1 MALTVLR
8 TISQVLCRV
17 SLKSEFSWGGSPE
30 RRRAIFV
37 MSYQGCTPLTC
48 LRTAEADL
56 DHLVGWYGSGFSTGK
71 LLSPSFP
78 HCTLGKQTMRHNP
91 HLRGRDCVPLP
102 WRVTTCINYLK
113 FFCTGDLLH
122 FLYLFTH
129 LYWTNISVD
138 SWLFIFYFEL

>member
-91 HLRGRDCVPLP
+91 PYVLVLMTCRICQRYADRRSGSRCSRRSGRRSRRKARRIRLNQYYSRKD
-102 WRVTTCINYLK
+102 
-113 FFCTGDLLH
+113 
-122 FLYLFTH
+122 
-129 LYWTNISVD
+129 
-138 SWLFIFYFEL
+138 